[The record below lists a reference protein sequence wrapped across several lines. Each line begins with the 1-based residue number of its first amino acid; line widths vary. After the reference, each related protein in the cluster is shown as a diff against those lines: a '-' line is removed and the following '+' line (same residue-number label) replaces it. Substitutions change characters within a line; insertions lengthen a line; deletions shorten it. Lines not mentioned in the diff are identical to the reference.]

1 MRILFNHG
9 LTASELYSNTPT
21 KVTDKHWR
29 WFIKYYGHTNS
40 YSDALAD
47 PFKYCLHLVFNK
59 IIDEKVR
66 FKIPCV
72 AQAYIDFEIVSGDQ
86 FQVHCQNGRFQNID
100 FISSDFTGYAIR
112 YYYMAK
118 TYQKSYQIFLGS
130 KLKEKFINKI
140 NSGEKFYT
148 TKDFELKDII
158 HLVQDRF
165 KELSKAEV
173 KKLLNH
179 GFRRMHYAIKFGC
192 AITIA
197 TEKFGDC
204 YIYIGALSLN
214 PEKQIKAYVIRRDRK
229 LRKIEGWKKTPFDGN
244 YYVALNPKNFQIWLD
259 ENRKART
266 IITFRNVAFRKI
278 QKEVYYRGRTS
289 HVFKIKQ
296 KKFRGWSFWS
306 EKLTTRDVEYIGD
319 VDNLSFTPTNKTWKE
334 LIKEYETRGSQ
345 QL

>member
-1 MRILFNHG
+1 
-9 LTASELYSNTPT
+9 
-21 KVTDKHWR
+21 
-29 WFIKYYGHTNS
+29 
-40 YSDALAD
+40 
-47 PFKYCLHLVFNK
+47 
-59 IIDEKVR
+59 
-66 FKIPCV
+66 
-72 AQAYIDFEIVSGDQ
+72 
-86 FQVHCQNGRFQNID
+86 
-100 FISSDFTGYAIR
+100 
-112 YYYMAK
+112 MAK

-229 LRKIEGWKKTPFDGN
+229 LRKIEG
-244 YYVALNPKNFQIWLD
+244 
-259 ENRKART
+259 
-266 IITFRNVAFRKI
+266 
-278 QKEVYYRGRTS
+278 
-289 HVFKIKQ
+289 
-296 KKFRGWSFWS
+296 
-306 EKLTTRDVEYIGD
+306 
-319 VDNLSFTPTNKTWKE
+319 
-334 LIKEYETRGSQ
+334 
-345 QL
+345 